1 MGEIKTF
8 SWRTIKELTGL
19 REIKTGE
26 KMITGQWLDAKII
39 IVIDNILTPEV
50 DLGRPYE
57 TMLVHIPE
65 LTSADLTCY
74 VAEKTGGTFYAL
86 GKDVTVAAGTG
97 EFADIWEIGGHQF
110 VKIGTSVAQTAN
122 RNFRICG
129 VRS

>member
-1 MGEIKTF
+1 MVI
-8 SWRTIKELTGL
+8 
-19 REIKTGE
+19 
-26 KMITGQWLDAKII
+26 GQWLDAL
-39 IVIDNILTPEV
+39 IDISVDANLTAEV

-57 TMLVHIPE
+57 TMLVHIPA

-97 EFADIWEIGGHQF
+97 SFADIWDIGGHQF

-122 RNFRICG
+122 RNFKICG
-129 VRS
+129 VKS

>member
-1 MGEIKTF
+1 
-8 SWRTIKELTGL
+8 
-19 REIKTGE
+19 
-26 KMITGQWLDAKII
+26 MIHGQWLDAL
-39 IVIDNILTPEV
+39 IDINVDADLTAEV

-57 TMLVHIPE
+57 TMLVHIPA
-65 LTSADLTCY
+65 LTSCNLTCY

-97 EFADIWEIGGHQF
+97 SFADIWDIGGHQF

-122 RNFRICG
+122 RSFKICG